1 MSPNGSYTTLAP
13 RDFQKRYEKQLLNK
27 IHFQKCFSSS
37 VVLTLVFFR
46 LPRTYITFGNGTLHT
61 ESFRQQWFV
70 SINELK
76 FLCLTGI
83 RQLAIAALFKVCVG
97 EREGKLKLS
106 HKIDLRVFFII

>member
-1 MSPNGSYTTLAP
+1 MLTV
-13 RDFQKRYEKQLLNK
+13 
-27 IHFQKCFSSS
+27 HFQECFSSS

-61 ESFRQQWFV
+61 ESFRQQQFM

-76 FLCLTGI
+76 FLCLSGI

-97 EREGKLKLS
+97 GKGG
-106 HKIDLRVFFII
+106 KIETFTQN